1 MTAKASALLAASKQ
15 ASKQA
20 SKRSVTLP
28 LFSVNGKT
36 AHFLRR
42 ILPVFVRAG
51 CAFFVLPC
59 GRRNFFAA
67 HSLSGQ

>member
-1 MTAKASALLAASKQ
+1 MTAKASALLA

-51 CAFFVLPC
+51 CAFFALPC